1 MITVKNLR
9 KDIRE
14 ITTLG
19 SLPDIDTDFCGRERP
34 RVKEYMEQRFG
45 TSQVVS
51 LGTYTTMQLKAA
63 ITDLARCEGIPIQIV
78 RRITAK
84 LRDEE
89 GMKSVEDFFVSICKD
104 TELREFVKSHTELI
118 NDMMICLNTP
128 KAASIHACGTVIFPD
143 EKISAQWVPI
153 KEQKGLSVTEWEG
166 SEIEETGFLKEDI
179 LGIAQL
185 DKLADMLKLIE
196 QNHGI
201 KLDLYKDI
209 PLDDPMVFEYIKKGF
224 LNDVFHFGA
233 KGLSSYC
240 VQMQPESLDEMGIC
254 AALYR
259 PGPIENNIH
268 NEYILRKRGESD
280 VVYPIGTKEILEKNL
295 GLMCI
300 EENCLVKTLR
310 GDVKIKDVVENDY
323 VLTGDN
329 SYQRVLKVLY
339 KGEKEVFRIHTSFGE
354 DLYCT
359 SDHKVMT
366 SDGWC
371 EVNNLVKQQSFIKG
385 FWTEEERQTEKES
398 SLKDWLIGY
407 FITEGSCGSSPYYTV
422 TDEYK
427 ADKLRELILQLWP
440 NCIVECSKQDRIN
453 EKGDKVGGYRVQVKS
468 KKGSNGYFSKDYKEN
483 PLTCL
488 LKEEGIWGLN
498 CYNKVLPKSCSID
511 TISGI
516 IEGDGA
522 LHASTLAM
530 NNEELIDQIYRKLL
544 QYRIYCNKSYRKDGV
559 PYISFNDVYKKLRY
573 RITFPIERELKRSGY
588 KIPINQIEF
597 DFSLYNKTEISNI
610 KTSIKNNRPKKIGSL
625 IEKNLISN
633 IKHPIWGEVLSIE
646 SVGVR
651 KTYDL
656 SIENNHEF
664 VCGGLLVHNCYQ
676 EDIMRLC
683 QELAD
688 FDLETTDSVRKCIG
702 KKMTSK
708 IKTFGDKFIEG
719 YVKKFGDKDVTEE
732 YARDLWK
739 QMEEFGKYSF
749 NKCLHGDEKILP
761 NELTIKELYE
771 KGVEDIPAI
780 TMDKYGNFIPTKV
793 KEIRYAGRRFIYK
806 IRTSDGAIVRCSG
819 NHKFPTPEGCKY
831 AFNLRKGDI
840 LYSHKEGVRVN
851 VEIVSV
857 DIVDVQPTYDVEIDH
872 PEHNF
877 VTGEG
882 IVTCNSH
889 AIAYS
894 RNGYNCIWLKV
905 HYPIE
910 FWSVTFSYA
919 ELKDYPYYINEI
931 QESGEIEIRPV
942 DINKSGIN
950 IVSDIKTN
958 SMYWALNSVKQCGEK
973 AQQFIAEERE
983 KNGEF
988 FSLDEF
994 IDRCIIKNS
1003 PVNKSVIENLIYSG
1017 AFDKLERIEHPA
1029 ERLRLIESYRENKR
1043 VKVLEDKDLLTS
1055 IIKARKEK
1063 EDWWWTLQQKKL
1075 SGFATFDYEEL
1086 INRYHEQFYEA
1097 VYYDVRQVKYLEGDN
1112 HDICAIIGGYV
1123 LDIVERKSK
1132 KGKFCILTLESN
1144 YEFINVIV
1152 FSELYSEYEEFL
1164 QSSKGNLL
1172 LVDGYIQW
1180 DKWKEEYCLMTNLNT
1195 SFTVLS

>member
-1 MITVKNLR
+1 MITIKTI
-9 KDIRE
+9 KKE
-14 ITTLG
+14 ICEETNLG

-128 KAASIHACGTVIFPD
+128 KVASIHACGTVIFPD

-268 NEYILRKRGESD
+268 NEFVLAKRGEIEHEA
-280 VVYPIGTKEILEKNL
+280 PIGGE
-295 GLMCI
+295 
-300 EENCLVKTLR
+300 
-310 GDVKIKDVVENDY
+310 
-323 VLTGDN
+323 
-329 SYQRVLKVLY
+329 KVL
-339 KGEKEVFRIHTSFGE
+339 S
-354 DLYCT
+354 
-359 SDHKVMT
+359 
-366 SDGWC
+366 
-371 EVNNLVKQQSFIKG
+371 
-385 FWTEEERQTEKES
+385 
-398 SLKDWLIGY
+398 
-407 FITEGSCGSSPYYTV
+407 
-422 TDEYK
+422 
-427 ADKLRELILQLWP
+427 
-440 NCIVECSKQDRIN
+440 
-453 EKGDKVGGYRVQVKS
+453 KS
-468 KKGSNGYFSKDYKEN
+468 KNF
-483 PLTCL
+483 
-488 LKEEGIWGLN
+488 
-498 CYNKVLPKSCSID
+498 
-511 TISGI
+511 
-516 IEGDGA
+516 
-522 LHASTLAM
+522 
-530 NNEELIDQIYRKLL
+530 
-544 QYRIYCNKSYRKDGV
+544 
-559 PYISFNDVYKKLRY
+559 
-573 RITFPIERELKRSGY
+573 
-588 KIPINQIEF
+588 
-597 DFSLYNKTEISNI
+597 
-610 KTSIKNNRPKKIGSL
+610 
-625 IEKNLISN
+625 
-633 IKHPIWGEVLSIE
+633 
-646 SVGVR
+646 
-651 KTYDL
+651 
-656 SIENNHEF
+656 
-664 VCGGLLVHNCYQ
+664 LVYQ

-688 FDLETTDSVRKCIG
+688 FDLEATDSVRKCIG
-702 KKMTSK
+702 KKLTSK
-708 IKTFGDKFIEG
+708 IKTFGDKFVEG
-719 YVKKFGDKDVTEE
+719 YVKKFGDKGVTEE

-749 NKCLHGDEKILP
+749 NKCLHGDEKIYP
-761 NELTIKELYE
+761 NELTIRELYE
-771 KGVEDIPAI
+771 KGIEDIPAI
-780 TMDKYGNFIPTKV
+780 TMGRYGNFIPTKV
-793 KEIRYAGRRFIYK
+793 KEIRYAGKRFIYK
-806 IRTSDGAIVRCSG
+806 IQTSDGATVRCSG
-819 NHKFPTPEGCKY
+819 NHKFPTPEGHKY
-831 AFNLRKGDI
+831 TFLLRKGDV
-840 LYSHKEGVRVN
+840 LYTYKHEMRVN
-851 VEIVSV
+851 VEITSI
-857 DIVDVQPTYDVEIDH
+857 DMEKAEPTYDVEIDH

-882 IVTCNSH
+882 VVTCNSH

-894 RNGYNCIWLKV
+894 RNGYNCIWLKI

-994 IDRCIIKNS
+994 IDRCIVKNS

-1043 VKVLEDKDLLTS
+1043 VKVLEDKDLLTN

-1132 KGKFCILTLESN
+1132 KGKFCIITLESN

>member
-1 MITVKNLR
+1 MITIKTI
-9 KDIRE
+9 KKE
-14 ITTLG
+14 ICEETSLG

-45 TSQVVS
+45 ASQVVS

-63 ITDLARCEGIPIQIV
+63 ITDLARCEGVPIQIV

-268 NEYILRKRGESD
+268 NEFVLAKRGEIEHEA
-280 VVYPIGTKEILEKNL
+280 PIGGE
-295 GLMCI
+295 
-300 EENCLVKTLR
+300 
-310 GDVKIKDVVENDY
+310 
-323 VLTGDN
+323 
-329 SYQRVLKVLY
+329 KVL
-339 KGEKEVFRIHTSFGE
+339 S
-354 DLYCT
+354 
-359 SDHKVMT
+359 
-366 SDGWC
+366 
-371 EVNNLVKQQSFIKG
+371 
-385 FWTEEERQTEKES
+385 
-398 SLKDWLIGY
+398 
-407 FITEGSCGSSPYYTV
+407 
-422 TDEYK
+422 
-427 ADKLRELILQLWP
+427 
-440 NCIVECSKQDRIN
+440 
-453 EKGDKVGGYRVQVKS
+453 KS
-468 KKGSNGYFSKDYKEN
+468 KNF
-483 PLTCL
+483 
-488 LKEEGIWGLN
+488 
-498 CYNKVLPKSCSID
+498 
-511 TISGI
+511 
-516 IEGDGA
+516 
-522 LHASTLAM
+522 
-530 NNEELIDQIYRKLL
+530 
-544 QYRIYCNKSYRKDGV
+544 
-559 PYISFNDVYKKLRY
+559 
-573 RITFPIERELKRSGY
+573 
-588 KIPINQIEF
+588 
-597 DFSLYNKTEISNI
+597 
-610 KTSIKNNRPKKIGSL
+610 
-625 IEKNLISN
+625 
-633 IKHPIWGEVLSIE
+633 
-646 SVGVR
+646 
-651 KTYDL
+651 
-656 SIENNHEF
+656 
-664 VCGGLLVHNCYQ
+664 LVYQ

-702 KKMTSK
+702 KKLLQK
-708 IKTFGDKFIEG
+708 IKTFGDKFVEG
-719 YVKKFGDKDVTEE
+719 YVKKFGDKGVTEE

-749 NKCLHGDEKILP
+749 NKCISGRERFYRHSNCTSFKP
-761 NELTIKELYE
+761 TIEEMYLIKTDKSYAITTGHKELHSKYKN
-771 KGVEDIPAI
+771 KGYGSVWVLDKDKKIRLTRIKDI
-780 TMDKYGNFIPTKV
+780 TF
-793 KEIRYAGRRFIYK
+793 AGTRQTYK
-806 IRTSDGAIVRCSG
+806 ITLENGATISTTD
-819 NHKFPTPEGCKY
+819 NHKFPTQRGKVLLRDLIVNEDFLYFKEGYVQEDCF
-831 AFNLRKGDI
+831 FNFTDKGKMNNRVEGTRYHYELNSEKGKEGFQKRETSYTKFRDNQNYLRKNVTKCQICGEECDRLEVHHLDGDHGNNELDNLSLI
-840 LYSHKEGVRVN
+840 CPSCHKKEHYRNHNRNKIG
-851 VEIVSV
+851 EKGLFSSLQKIVSIEPDCIENV
-857 DIVDVQPTYDVEIDH
+857 YDVEIDH

-877 VTGEG
+877 VTDKG

>member
-1 MITVKNLR
+1 MITIKTI
-9 KDIRE
+9 KKE
-14 ITTLG
+14 ICEETNLG

-63 ITDLARCEGIPIQIV
+63 ITDLARCEGVPIQIV

-268 NEYILRKRGESD
+268 NEFVLAKRGEIEHEA
-280 VVYPIGTKEILEKNL
+280 PIGGE
-295 GLMCI
+295 
-300 EENCLVKTLR
+300 
-310 GDVKIKDVVENDY
+310 
-323 VLTGDN
+323 
-329 SYQRVLKVLY
+329 KVL
-339 KGEKEVFRIHTSFGE
+339 S
-354 DLYCT
+354 
-359 SDHKVMT
+359 
-366 SDGWC
+366 
-371 EVNNLVKQQSFIKG
+371 
-385 FWTEEERQTEKES
+385 
-398 SLKDWLIGY
+398 
-407 FITEGSCGSSPYYTV
+407 
-422 TDEYK
+422 
-427 ADKLRELILQLWP
+427 
-440 NCIVECSKQDRIN
+440 
-453 EKGDKVGGYRVQVKS
+453 KS
-468 KKGSNGYFSKDYKEN
+468 KNF
-483 PLTCL
+483 
-488 LKEEGIWGLN
+488 
-498 CYNKVLPKSCSID
+498 
-511 TISGI
+511 
-516 IEGDGA
+516 
-522 LHASTLAM
+522 
-530 NNEELIDQIYRKLL
+530 
-544 QYRIYCNKSYRKDGV
+544 
-559 PYISFNDVYKKLRY
+559 
-573 RITFPIERELKRSGY
+573 
-588 KIPINQIEF
+588 
-597 DFSLYNKTEISNI
+597 
-610 KTSIKNNRPKKIGSL
+610 
-625 IEKNLISN
+625 
-633 IKHPIWGEVLSIE
+633 
-646 SVGVR
+646 
-651 KTYDL
+651 
-656 SIENNHEF
+656 
-664 VCGGLLVHNCYQ
+664 LVYQ

-702 KKMTSK
+702 KKLLQK
-708 IKTFGDKFIEG
+708 IKTFGDKFVEG
-719 YVKKFGDKDVTEE
+719 YVKKFGDKGVTEE

-749 NKCLHGDEKILP
+749 NKCLHGDEKIYP

-771 KGVEDIPAI
+771 RGVEDIPAI
-780 TMDKYGNFIPTKV
+780 TMDKYGSFTPTKV
-793 KEIRYAGRRFIYK
+793 KEIRYAGKRFIYR
-806 IRTSDGAIVRCSG
+806 IQTSDGAIVKCSG
-819 NHKFPTPEGCKY
+819 NHKFPTLNGQEY
-831 AFNLRKGDI
+831 AFNLRKGDV
-840 LYSHKEGVRVN
+840 LYSHKDGIRVN
-851 VEIVSV
+851 VEITSI
-857 DIVDVQPTYDVEIDH
+857 DIIDAQPTYDVEIDH